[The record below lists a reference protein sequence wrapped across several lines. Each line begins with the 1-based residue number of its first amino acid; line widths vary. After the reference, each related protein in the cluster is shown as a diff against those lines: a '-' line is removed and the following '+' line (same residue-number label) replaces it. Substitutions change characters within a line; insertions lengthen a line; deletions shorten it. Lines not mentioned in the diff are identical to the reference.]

1 MNYAS
6 QFHGA
11 PERHHDP
18 FGTLSILPLLGGT
31 IALAAIMFI
40 VLIVGLSV

>member
-1 MNYAS
+1 MNYAK

-18 FGTLSILPLLGGT
+18 FGTLSIATLLGGVV
-31 IALAAIMFI
+31 ALAAISVVIMI
-40 VLIVGLSV
+40 LGLSS